1 MGSLMG
7 LIGSVI
13 VVIAVL
19 AQCSAAETTY
29 IVGDS
34 AGWTLPFNT
43 SWATGKTFAIGDKL
57 SFTFNAQAHD
67 VAQVTK
73 TEYDGCTS
81 SSNSNVST
89 TSPTV
94 ITLSTAGEHYY
105 ICTFTGHC
113 AGGQKLSVNVV
124 SSTTESPGPSPPPTA
139 GSTPPTASSPTA
151 GSTPPTASSPT
162 AGSTPPSPSSAPSRA
177 AAFGGAGAF
186 MAVLTALFV

>member
-113 AGGQKLSVNVV
+113 AGGQKLSVNVS
-124 SSTTESPGPSPPPTA
+124 SSTTTS
-139 GSTPPTASSPTA
+139 
-151 GSTPPTASSPT
+151 
-162 AGSTPPSPSSAPSRA
+162 SPSSAPSRA
-177 AAFGGAGAF
+177 AAFGVAGAF
-186 MAVLTALFV
+186 MAVFTALFL